1 MSHYKLLVSELSL
14 SNEFRCLVEQSAN
27 PLSNWNSDRYGY
39 ISKLLMES
47 FSQAED
53 KFYFIKLALNLPS
66 KAHRSASVAEKRL
79 LTKPLLGANY
89 KGACKATATLRAIIS
104 LIELH
109 LSSKKMVRFIPT
121 YQQNFKISD
130 TGYEK
135 SILFRILPSLHRCLL
150 FAKTPSC
157 VERNRG
163 SSLFPTKWKQ
173 AYKEHIDSFGTY
185 STKCN
190 AISAYRR
197 IVFSLGISD
206 FSELNDSAI
215 HEFRSIDMSGA
226 VRSYGR
232 AVPFFRQLGAT
243 GLTAEGVAAS
253 SPNPNRFMAISS
265 SFGSN
270 DKHNRLVDSRY
281 YVYKDSEQK
290 RCSGITDV
298 VITVK
303 RTLSNNKISFGD
315 YEFND
320 KWSSY
325 SLENLKGVESPWI
338 KSQQE
343 FIKTFPEAST
353 RKNVVSAL
361 QKLNAYIFH
370 YLKYFFSS
378 NDVPYQ
384 FPEKIS
390 DFKNAIYI
398 APSDIV
404 TEHLYKS
411 TGIQFPL
418 SLIDWIKNIHEETS
432 DAVTKAVA
440 KTIASYFDF
449 VSLKYRGIDGYEIN
463 ENPMSNMDLK
473 RIRGYG
479 YKRSNKKL
487 MQLEY
492 WKLFSEFLFALSERV
507 ISDIE
512 NGVSV
517 PYTGRFS
524 ISVNKNIDFGESKIH
539 IGVIEDISLKRC
551 KIAKKCH
558 VQPQILLAF
567 LIMAK
572 SGIRMAN
579 VMNLDL
585 QTYDQNVDNLV
596 PLDDADFIEL
606 HVNTDKAKNHAYT
619 SLLSVPVFKLL
630 KRFEAIRDQIKGVP
644 ITPID
649 YGGSEQSKWG
659 DFIPLLATTE
669 KNYWD
674 ATLLSELLQVFEKHA
689 KNSKVDLGSELF
701 FKPTFISPKA
711 FSDLRATKQRT
722 PIDRYCVHYTNGDAS
737 YFTPIDLATLI
748 TPHSLRKTLDTY
760 YSILIG
766 DKATGQFF
774 TGQTE
779 ATVGYYREATPEV
792 VDQVAAHIKNIS
804 IPSVVPVK
812 KISRD
817 DDEIR
822 RQIARDG
829 LSGIKGFTFSAI
841 ESDIDVQFSATNPS
855 EIAINQTHICIYG
868 NNCPPDILN
877 SLHGKKNCAVCPV
890 AIGTPYDGV
899 AVVAQIKYHVD
910 NIADINQ
917 QLLDKDHSSAE
928 LNSLKIARA
937 DELNFACS
945 WFVRHKFIVAEAEK
959 HGNFHVLDDGGERV
973 KTKLKYMLS
982 SSESEEIYSRLME
995 TKASPNM
1002 QSNKLKQLA
1011 SRLSRKLVK
1020 VIERGDIEL
1029 PDVKPVEMALQLIGK
1044 VADAH
1049 GIPHNKLDEL
1059 MKESGSVQK
1068 LSIDDLLQISG
1079 PDER

>member
-1 MSHYKLLVSELSL
+1 M
-14 SNEFRCLVEQSAN
+14 SNEFRILVEQSAN

-39 ISKLLMES
+39 ISKLLLEA
-47 FSQAED
+47 FNQAEN
-53 KFYFIKLALNLPS
+53 KFDFIKLALNFPS
-66 KAHRSASVAEKRL
+66 KAHTRASVAEKRI
-79 LTKPLLGANY
+79 LTKPLLGQNY

-135 SILFRILPSLHRCLL
+135 SILFRILPSINRCLL
-150 FAKTPSC
+150 YASTPSS
-157 VERNRG
+157 VERNRDL
-163 SSLFPTKWKQ
+163 SLFPSQWKQ
-173 AYKEHIDSFGTY
+173 AYKEHIDSFGSY

-206 FSELNDSAI
+206 FSELNDSSVQQ
-215 HEFRSIDMSGA
+215 FRSIDMSGA
-226 VRSYGR
+226 ARSYGR
-232 AVPFFRQLGAT
+232 AVPFFRQLGSTA
-243 GLTAEGVAAS
+243 LTSVGVAAS
-253 SPNPNRFMAISS
+253 IPNPNRFKTIGS
-265 SFGSN
+265 SFESC
-270 DKHNRLVDSRY
+270 DKYNRLADSRY
-281 YVYKDSEQK
+281 YVYQDSEQK
-290 RCSGITDV
+290 RCSGLIDV

-303 RTLSNNKISFGD
+303 RTTSNTKISFGD

-320 KWSSY
+320 KWASY
-325 SLENLKGVESPWI
+325 SLENLKGIESPWI

-353 RKNVVSAL
+353 RKNVVAAL
-361 QKLNAYIFH
+361 QKLNAYLFH
-370 YLKYFFSS
+370 YLKYFFSN
-378 NDVPYQ
+378 NDVPYH

-411 TGIQFPL
+411 TSIQFPL

-432 DAVTKAVA
+432 DAVTKGRA
-440 KTIASYFDF
+440 KIIASYFDF

-492 WKLFSEFLFALSERV
+492 WKLFSEFLFCLSERV

-512 NGVSV
+512 DGVTI
-517 PYTGRFS
+517 PYAGRFS
-524 ISVNKNIDFGESKIH
+524 INVNKNIEFGESTIH
-539 IGVIEDISLKRC
+539 ISAIEDISLKRC
-551 KIAKKCH
+551 RVAKRSH
-558 VQPQILLAF
+558 VQPQMLLAF

-572 SGIRMAN
+572 SGLRMAN

-585 QTYDQNVDNLV
+585 QTYDQNVDSLE
-596 PLDDADFIEL
+596 PLDNNDFIEL
-606 HVNTDKAKNHAYT
+606 HVNTDKAKNYAYT

-630 KRFEAIRDQIKGVP
+630 KRFEAIRDQIEGVP
-644 ITPID
+644 KTPIH
-649 YGGSEQSKWG
+649 YGGSEQSKWSS
-659 DFIPLLATTE
+659 FIPLLATTE
-669 KNYWD
+669 RNYWD
-674 ATLLSELLQVFEKHA
+674 AALLSELLHIFEIQT
-689 KNSKVDLGSELF
+689 KNSGVDLGSELF

-711 FSDLRATKQRT
+711 FSELRAAKQRT
-722 PIDRYCVHYTNGDAS
+722 PIDRYCVHYTNGDAA
-737 YFTPIDLATLI
+737 YFTPLDIATHI

-766 DKATGQFF
+766 DRATGQFF

-779 ATVGYYREATPEV
+779 ATVGYYREATPEIV
-792 VDQVAAHIKNIS
+792 NQVAAHVKNIS
-804 IPSVVPVK
+804 LPSVVPVK

-817 DDEIR
+817 EEEIR
-822 RQIARDG
+822 NQIARDG
-829 LSGIKGFTFSAI
+829 LSGINGFTFSAI
-841 ESDIDVQFSATNPS
+841 DSDIDVQFSATNPS

-877 SLHGKKNCAVCPV
+877 SLNGKKNCAVCPV
-890 AIGTPYDGV
+890 AIGTPHDGV
-899 AVVAQIKYHVD
+899 AIVAQIKYHVD

-917 QLLDKDHSSAE
+917 QLLDKDLNSAE
-928 LNSLKIARA
+928 ITSLKLARA

-959 HGNFHVLDDGGERV
+959 HGIYHVLDDGGERV
-973 KTKLKYMLS
+973 KTKLKYMMS
-982 SSESEEIYSRLME
+982 SSESDEIYSRLME
-995 TKASPNM
+995 TKASPSL

-1011 SRLSRKLVK
+1011 ARLSRKLVR
-1020 VIERGDIEL
+1020 VIEQGDIEL
-1029 PDVKPVEMALQLIGK
+1029 PDVKPVELALQLIGK

-1049 GIPHNKLDEL
+1049 GIPQNKLDEL
-1059 MKESGSVQK
+1059 VKEAAAIQK
-1068 LSIDDLLQISG
+1068 PSLEALLQISG